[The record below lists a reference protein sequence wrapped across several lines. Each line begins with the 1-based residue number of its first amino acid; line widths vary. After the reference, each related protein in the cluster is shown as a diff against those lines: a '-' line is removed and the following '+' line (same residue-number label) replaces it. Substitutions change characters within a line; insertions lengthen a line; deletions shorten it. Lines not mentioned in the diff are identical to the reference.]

1 MIYISLRATANNSFW
16 LADLNKPVRLLDFGL
31 SVAHLFNFFEFSV
44 MAMAFVKY
52 LTWHEQSHTR
62 IHRTTTSAR
71 CQRGQP
77 FLYIPW
83 NVNGADHFF
92 SGSKSS
98 RYLKL
103 KESHRQIMPLC
114 HVAFASHIS
123 TAPMKSEPRQLKSSF
138 YANWKV
144 FEDELTTPLMQ
155 SCKCKQKKVRK
166 TWMQMSLY
174 FTVANSA

>member
-1 MIYISLRATANNSFW
+1 MIYISLRASATANNSFW
-16 LADLNKPVRLLDFGL
+16 LADLNKPVRLLDLGL
-31 SVAHLFNFFEFSV
+31 SDAHLFNFLEFSV

-62 IHRTTTSAR
+62 IHRTTTSER
-71 CQRGQP
+71 VVSEVNR
-77 FLYIPW
+77 FYIYRETW
-83 NVNGADHFF
+83 TVQTIFF

-114 HVAFASHIS
+114 HIAFATHIS

-138 YANWKV
+138 YAN
-144 FEDELTTPLMQ
+144 
-155 SCKCKQKKVRK
+155 C
-166 TWMQMSLY
+166 
-174 FTVANSA
+174 